1 MQTTNTTP
9 EIIDDAPD
17 KVKADLRKFNKA
29 EDQVNKALAALS
41 TVSGIKDQVDLDAAL
56 DIIGKAKKVD
66 KIIEE
71 KRVSL
76 VKPYNDEVKR
86 INQCAKDLA
95 AKLPPA
101 IKLASDVVLSYNK
114 KLQEEKIALRTQARI
129 EQLQN
134 IGFIRF
140 YLKEVGKTTETLQ
153 MMGHND
159 FDIKISAET
168 IQTAEDAA
176 WPGMV
181 QRVVD
186 LINVKIEERNAELA
200 AKKEVDSFFGETPA
214 EEIQEPV
221 KPVEAPMVK
230 HVPSFGSPS
239 VKGVTKRWTFSVI
252 DPALV
257 PREYLVV
264 DEAKIRAAMNAGV
277 RDIPGVK
284 FEQTESLTSR

>member
-41 TVSGIKDQVDLDAAL
+41 TVKAITDQVALDAAL
-56 DIIGKAKKVD
+56 DIISKAKKVD
-66 KIIEE
+66 KIIED

-101 IKLASDVVLSYNK
+101 IKTASDVVLEYNR
-114 KLQEEKIALRTQARI
+114 ALEAKRIEARTAARI
-129 EQLQN
+129 EQLKG
-134 IGFIRF
+134 IGLIPC
-140 YLKEVGKTTETLQ
+140 YVGIINKPETDVLKGMIYEP
-153 MMGHND
+153 
-159 FDIKISAET
+159 FDLSIELFT
-168 IQTAEDAA
+168 IQSAEDAA
-176 WPGMV
+176 WPSMV
-181 QRVVD
+181 DRLVN
-186 LINVKIEERNAELA
+186 LINDKIAEKNKA
-200 AKKEVDSFFGETPA
+200 AEAVADADEFFGE
-214 EEIQEPV
+214 EVEVPV
-221 KPVEAPMVK
+221 VAQVTAAPVT
-230 HVPSFGSPS
+230 HVPAFGANK
-239 VKGVTKRWTFSVI
+239 VKGVTKRWTFEVT

-264 DEAKIRAAMNAGV
+264 DEAKIRTAMNAGV
-277 RDIPGVK
+277 REVAGVR
-284 FEQTESLTSR
+284 FYQSESLTSR

>member
-41 TVSGIKDQVDLDAAL
+41 TVKAITDQVALDAAL
-56 DIIGKAKKVD
+56 DIISKAKKVD
-66 KIIEE
+66 KIIED

-101 IKLASDVVLSYNK
+101 IKTASDVVLEYNRALEAK
-114 KLQEEKIALRTQARI
+114 RIETRTAARMEQLKGMGFIPVYVELENESNSEKLFECVHNEFDIKVSDLIILKANDAQWPSMVDRLVNLINEKIAEKNKA
-129 EQLQN
+129 
-134 IGFIRF
+134 
-140 YLKEVGKTTETLQ
+140 
-153 MMGHND
+153 
-159 FDIKISAET
+159 AE
-168 IQTAEDAA
+168 AVADA
-176 WPGMV
+176 
-181 QRVVD
+181 D
-186 LINVKIEERNAELA
+186 E
-200 AKKEVDSFFGETPA
+200 FFGE
-214 EEIQEPV
+214 EVEVPV
-221 KPVEAPMVK
+221 VAQVTAAPVT
-230 HVPSFGSPS
+230 HVPAFGANK
-239 VKGVTKRWTFSVI
+239 VKGVTKRWTFEVT

-264 DEAKIRAAMNAGV
+264 DEAKIRTAMNAGV
-277 RDIPGVK
+277 REVAGVR
-284 FEQTESLTSR
+284 FYQSESLTSR

>member
-1 MQTTNTTP
+1 MQTTNTAP

-41 TVSGIKDQVDLDAAL
+41 TVENISDQVGLDAAL

-66 KIIEE
+66 KIIED

-101 IKLASDVVLSYNK
+101 IKKASDVVLDYNRLLEQK
-114 KLQEEKIALRTQARI
+114 RI
-129 EQLQN
+129 EARTEQRRSQLMTMQFTLVD
-134 IGFIRF
+134 GFYVNGEI
-140 YLKEVGKTTETLQ
+140 KVG
-153 MMGHND
+153 
-159 FDIKISAET
+159 
-168 IQTAEDAA
+168 EDAVKSYDDSSWMTA
-176 WPGMV
+176 VNHLVFM
-181 QRVVD
+181 
-186 LINVKIEERNAELA
+186 INERIARQKAEME
-200 AKKEVDSFFGETPA
+200 AKSDVNSFFGEETTTEEVKAA
-214 EEIQEPV
+214 EEL
-221 KPVEAPMVK
+221 KPIEAPVVK
-230 HVPSFGSPS
+230 HVPSFGSQS

-284 FEQTESLTSR
+284 FEQTTSLTSR